1 MRAQLKVFSC
11 EIYEIFLNFLFTE
24 PLWGTLLTYRF
35 ASNVLKQT
43 FSEISQN
50 FRVQNKY
57 VLRDF
62 YSVQV
67 LQMLELTIQK

>member
-11 EIYEIFLNFLFTE
+11 EIYEIFLNFLFTK
-24 PLWGTLLTYRF
+24 PLWGTVLTYRS

-43 FSEISQN
+43 ISEISQN

-62 YSVQV
+62 YSVQI